1 MLSLKEIHTQ
11 IHISN
16 LFTSC
21 GLCAITAI
29 ICTRNL
35 HLFYFLIFY
44 VIFPFSMDFM
54 CLFSDLY
61 IYFSFFSPP
70 LHFLYLFISCL
81 LYYSPGHIS
90 QHIYLHTTQHFSY
103 IISTFSFIHSVRF
116 SFFYFVGML
125 LSSNV
130 HFIGLLPFY
139 WFIALFYS

>member
-1 MLSLKEIHTQ
+1 MVSGKWFLTFNLLYFLIKPSYFTFSQTQMVLEKNWMRGEYKTMLSLKEIHTQ
-11 IHISN
+11 THISN

-44 VIFPFSMDFM
+44 VIFPFSMGFM

-61 IYFSFFSPP
+61 IYLSFFSPP

-90 QHIYLHTTQHFSY
+90 H
-103 IISTFSFIHSVRF
+103 
-116 SFFYFVGML
+116 
-125 LSSNV
+125 
-130 HFIGLLPFY
+130 
-139 WFIALFYS
+139 